1 MRLALIYALLD
12 SADTIALEHLEA
24 CLAVWRYSADSAT
37 WVLGDSLGDP
47 TADEIWVAAKESPTG
62 SRVAWKGA
70 APGQSKAS
78 FGRSH
83 PGDWEAGMK
92 VGVVG
97 VAASWSIGRDS
108 SSRIDDSQR
117 RPFVKLTLW
126 RRLS

>member
-1 MRLALIYALLD
+1 VRLALIYALLD

-24 CLAVWRYSADSAT
+24 GLAVWRYSADSAT

-47 TADEIWVAAKESPTG
+47 TADEIWAAAKESPTG

-83 PGDWEAGMK
+83 PGDLGSRDEGRRGRRS
-92 VGVVG
+92 GVLEYR
-97 VAASWSIGRDS
+97 AR
-108 SSRIDDSQR
+108 
-117 RPFVKLTLW
+117 FE
-126 RRLS
+126 